1 MRISGLNAPMRKRM
15 AKLTYRPLALS
26 DLEFIFGII
35 EPDSPS
41 RAYDFVKDIRDR
53 CRVNL
58 LDNPMMG
65 PARPDLG
72 DDVRIYP
79 MKNRRVVVAY
89 RIVGDDIN
97 ILRVFYG
104 GADYETLMRDA

>member
-1 MRISGLNAPMRKRM
+1 
-15 AKLTYRPLALS
+15 
-26 DLEFIFGII
+26 
-35 EPDSPS
+35 
-41 RAYDFVKDIRDR
+41 
-53 CRVNL
+53 
-58 LDNPMMG
+58 
-65 PARPDLG
+65 
-72 DDVRIYP
+72 